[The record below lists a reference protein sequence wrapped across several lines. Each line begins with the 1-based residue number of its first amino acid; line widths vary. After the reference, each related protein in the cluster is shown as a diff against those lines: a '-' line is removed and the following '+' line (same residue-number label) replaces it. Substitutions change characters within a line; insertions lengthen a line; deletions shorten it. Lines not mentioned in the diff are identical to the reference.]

1 MHHLTAHQAG
11 DADLAV
17 NDPLPAPLRCCP
29 PGRNVLHY
37 GQSDTLDQSQLAR
50 EAHIVPRITHVRY
63 IQDYCLELT
72 FADGKQ
78 AKLDFRDRIVGRGGV
93 FAPLE
98 DLEFFKRVRVDPE
111 IGTLVWPNEVDFCPD
126 VLYSEAT
133 GIPLPAL
140 QPA

>member
-1 MHHLTAHQAG
+1 LESSFACTSTIILLHLAEATGEPACG
-11 DADLAV
+11 K
-17 NDPLPAPLRCCP
+17 DPAFGLRE
-29 PGRNVLHY
+29 VHLF
-37 GQSDTLDQSQLAR
+37 
-50 EAHIVPRITHVRY
+50 PRIRHVRY
-63 IQDYCLELT
+63 IRDYWLELT

-133 GIPLPAL
+133 GIPLPVL

>member
-1 MHHLTAHQAG
+1 
-11 DADLAV
+11 V
-17 NDPLPAPLRCCP
+17 F
-29 PGRNVLHY
+29 
-37 GQSDTLDQSQLAR
+37 
-50 EAHIVPRITHVRY
+50 PRITHVRH
-63 IQDYCLELT
+63 IQDYWLELT

-78 AKLDFRDRIVGRGGV
+78 ARLDFKDRVVGRGGV

-133 GIPLPAL
+133 GIPIPVLEPA
-140 QPA
+140 